1 MKMFHVKRQLL
12 ALFMPGFLLGILYV
26 NLEAEQFAAGAG
38 IFSEYFL
45 KQYRAADIL
54 TGEYIW
60 YLLQVRLLPF
70 LVLLGSAFTKFRKA
84 AVILFLIWTGFSAG
98 LLFSM
103 AVLGMGVKGS
113 ILCIAGML
121 PPVFMLY
128 SSVSD
133 RGVVCVLLPA
143 YAVEYTEKSGFRRSS
158 FSWYRVR
165 TVCKSGFGR
174 RIFENPLSRDE
185 MF

>member
-121 PPVFMLY
+121 PQFLCWVAACLGLVWFSYCYRRVWWDMQR
-128 SSVSD
+128 S
-133 RGVVCVLLPA
+133 VVCG
-143 YAVEYTEKSGFRRSS
+143 GF
-158 FSWYRVR
+158 
-165 TVCKSGFGR
+165 
-174 RIFENPLSRDE
+174 L
-185 MF
+185 

>member
-12 ALFMPGFLLGILYV
+12 ALFLPGFFIGNFICQSGSGAVCSGGRDFQRIFFETIPGGRYSDGRVYLV
-26 NLEAEQFAAGAG
+26 FAAGPSFAVFSAAG
-38 IFSEYFL
+38 ICFYKIQKSGSYS
-45 KQYRAADIL
+45 
-54 TGEYIW
+54 
-60 YLLQVRLLPF
+60 
-70 LVLLGSAFTKFRKA
+70 VLDLDGLFCRTSVFYGSSRD
-84 AVILFLIWTGFSAG
+84 
-98 LLFSM
+98 
-103 AVLGMGVKGS
+103 GS
-113 ILCIAGML
+113 KREHPVHCRNA

>member
-84 AVILFLIWTGFSAG
+84 A
-98 LLFSM
+98 
-103 AVLGMGVKGS
+103 S
-113 ILCIAGML
+113 I
-121 PPVFMLY
+121 
-128 SSVSD
+128 STTVSD
-133 RGVVCVLLPA
+133 SFIWGLSFI
-143 YAVEYTEKSGFRRSS
+143 YTLIISLQ
-158 FSWYRVR
+158 
-165 TVCKSGFGR
+165 
-174 RIFENPLSRDE
+174 RIKILQYFHLST
-185 MF
+185 

>member
-121 PPVFMLY
+121 PQFLCYIPAYLI
-128 SSVSD
+128 
-133 RGVVCVLLPA
+133 VVWVLLPA

>member
-1 MKMFHVKRQLL
+1 MFHVKRQLL

-54 TGEYIW
+54 TGEYIFAAGPSFAVFSTAGICF
-60 YLLQVRLLPF
+60 YKIQKSGSYS
-70 LVLLGSAFTKFRKA
+70 VLDLDGLFCRTSVFYGSSRD
-84 AVILFLIWTGFSAG
+84 
-98 LLFSM
+98 
-103 AVLGMGVKGS
+103 GS
-113 ILCIAGML
+113 KREHPVHCRNA

>member
-54 TGEYIW
+54 TGV
-60 YLLQVRLLPF
+60 YLVF
-70 LVLLGSAFTKFRKA
+70 A
-84 AVILFLIWTGFSAG
+84 AGPSFAVFSAAGICFYKIQKSGSYSVLDLDG
-98 LLFSM
+98 LFCRTS
-103 AVLGMGVKGS
+103 VFYGS
-113 ILCIAGML
+113 SRDGSKREHPVHCRNA

>member
-1 MKMFHVKRQLL
+1 MKMIHVKRQLL

-60 YLLQVRLLPF
+60 SF
-70 LVLLGSAFTKFRKA
+70 
-84 AVILFLIWTGFSAG
+84 AVFSAAGICFYKIQKSGSYSVLDLDG
-98 LLFSM
+98 LFCRTS
-103 AVLGMGVKGS
+103 VFYGS
-113 ILCIAGML
+113 SRDGSKREHPVHCRNA

-143 YAVEYTEKSGFRRSS
+143 YAVEYTEKSGFRRSA

-174 RIFENPLSRDE
+174 SIFENPLSRDE

>member
-70 LVLLGSAFTKFRKA
+70 
-84 AVILFLIWTGFSAG
+84 FSAAG
-98 LLFSM
+98 ICFYKIQKKRQLFCS
-103 AVLGMGVKGS
+103 
-113 ILCIAGML
+113 
-121 PPVFMLY
+121 
-128 SSVSD
+128 
-133 RGVVCVLLPA
+133 
-143 YAVEYTEKSGFRRSS
+143 
-158 FSWYRVR
+158 
-165 TVCKSGFGR
+165 
-174 RIFENPLSRDE
+174 
-185 MF
+185 

>member
-1 MKMFHVKRQLL
+1 MNFI
-12 ALFMPGFLLGILYV
+12 FFSIFLYK
-26 NLEAEQFAAGAG
+26 Q
-38 IFSEYFL
+38 IFFVHC
-45 KQYRAADIL
+45 RNA
-54 TGEYIW
+54 
-60 YLLQVRLLPF
+60 
-70 LVLLGSAFTKFRKA
+70 
-84 AVILFLIWTGFSAG
+84 
-98 LLFSM
+98 
-103 AVLGMGVKGS
+103 
-113 ILCIAGML
+113 

-143 YAVEYTEKSGFRRSS
+143 YAVEYTEKSGFRRSA

-174 RIFENPLSRDE
+174 SIFENPLSRDE

>member
-84 AVILFLIWTGFSAG
+84 AVISVLDLDGLFCRTSVFY
-98 LLFSM
+98 
-103 AVLGMGVKGS
+103 GS
-113 ILCIAGML
+113 SRDGSKREHPVHCRNA

-143 YAVEYTEKSGFRRSS
+143 YAVEYTEKVWFPE
-158 FSWYRVR
+158 
-165 TVCKSGFGR
+165 VCF
-174 RIFENPLSRDE
+174 
-185 MF
+185 

>member
-1 MKMFHVKRQLL
+1 MFHVKRQLL

-54 TGEYIW
+54 TGEY
-60 YLLQVRLLPF
+60 
-70 LVLLGSAFTKFRKA
+70 LVFA
-84 AVILFLIWTGFSAG
+84 AGPSFAVFSAAGICFYKIQKSGSYSVLDLDG
-98 LLFSM
+98 LFCRTS
-103 AVLGMGVKGS
+103 VFYGS
-113 ILCIAGML
+113 SRDGSKREHPVHCRNA

-143 YAVEYTEKSGFRRSS
+143 YAVEYTEKSGFRRSA

-174 RIFENPLSRDE
+174 SIFENPLSRDE